1 MSPPNRKRVSGR
13 MATLQEAGELLLRNE
28 DPEVFRLATETLF
41 KVLQNLVAHPDEPKY
56 RSLPRSSAAFADKL
70 AKAKGAVRF
79 LKAVGFV
86 EEGGSGAGGSLA
98 LPSGAESAD
107 QIAAGKACLKAVLK
121 AHTEQEVLANSF
133 LTLTALR
140 LQPAAYILQPIA
152 CSLLKRQTE
161 RSKCLKKPLTTHRMF
176 DILVR
181 LSCRCARARRR
192 GGLRTRRL
200 RKSWRTCARCRSGIR
215 PSATRRTSSRG
226 SGSMPASKQ
235 TRRKMASGARYK
247 GLHAT
252 SPGSAH
258 STHAQTLTVLLPPV
272 CAGVRRDGL
281 GRDETGQV
289 KQPGRV
295 AAHGGQEQR
304 SASLRV

>member
-1 MSPPNRKRVSGR
+1 MSFNVAMSERTTPGSREPRPPSTRHKSDRRTGDVSPPNRKRVSGR

-133 LTLTALR
+133 FLLLQPDAYSLQPDALR
-140 LQPAAYILQPIA
+140 LTPIAYSLQPIEA
-152 CSLLKRQTE
+152 
-161 RSKCLKKPLTTHRMF
+161 
-176 DILVR
+176 
-181 LSCRCARARRR
+181 
-192 GGLRTRRL
+192 
-200 RKSWRTCARCRSGIR
+200 
-215 PSATRRTSSRG
+215 ATR
-226 SGSMPASKQ
+226 
-235 TRRKMASGARYK
+235 
-247 GLHAT
+247 
-252 SPGSAH
+252 
-258 STHAQTLTVLLPPV
+258 
-272 CAGVRRDGL
+272 
-281 GRDETGQV
+281 EEQV
-289 KQPGRV
+289 P
-295 AAHGGQEQR
+295 
-304 SASLRV
+304 

>member
-1 MSPPNRKRVSGR
+1 

-133 LTLTALR
+133 FLLLQPDAYSLQPDALR
-140 LQPAAYILQPIA
+140 LTPIAYSLQPIEA
-152 CSLLKRQTE
+152 
-161 RSKCLKKPLTTHRMF
+161 
-176 DILVR
+176 
-181 LSCRCARARRR
+181 
-192 GGLRTRRL
+192 
-200 RKSWRTCARCRSGIR
+200 
-215 PSATRRTSSRG
+215 ATR
-226 SGSMPASKQ
+226 
-235 TRRKMASGARYK
+235 
-247 GLHAT
+247 
-252 SPGSAH
+252 
-258 STHAQTLTVLLPPV
+258 
-272 CAGVRRDGL
+272 
-281 GRDETGQV
+281 EEQV
-289 KQPGRV
+289 P
-295 AAHGGQEQR
+295 
-304 SASLRV
+304 